1 MSWKVR
7 LGVGILALLGALMVF
22 GFVKS
27 LIFSLVPLV
36 ILLLLG
42 YGAFRLYVASRGKA
56 ETTPQL
62 PQATPPA
69 VQARPAKDAATRL
82 REIREEAARQQRQQQ

>member
-1 MSWKVR
+1 MSWKVQ
-7 LGVGILALLGALMVF
+7 LGIGILALLGVLMLV

-27 LIFSLVPLV
+27 VIYSLLPVV

-42 YGAFRLYVASRGKA
+42 YGAFRLYVATRGKA
-56 ETTPQL
+56 ETPPQL

-69 VQARPAKDAATRL
+69 VSARPTKDAATRL